1 MARFNSISEVI
12 ASYPD
17 RFKPEVAQD
26 TNAVVQLCI
35 TGEDGGMYHMVIQEG
50 TLVVEEGTYD
60 DPTLTATVDAEDWLR
75 VNNGEVS
82 PMTLL
87 MQGKLKFS
95 GSLPMALKFRSM
107 FETYV

>member
-1 MARFNSISEVI
+1 MPTFQSIPEVI

-17 RFKPEVAQD
+17 RFKPEQAED
-26 TNAVVQLCI
+26 TDATVQLNI
-35 TGEDGGMYHMVIQEG
+35 TGEGGGTYQLVIRDG
-50 TLVVEEGTYD
+50 TLDIREGEAN
-60 DPTLTATVDAEDWLR
+60 DPTLTATVDADDWIR

-107 FETYV
+107 FETYA

>member
-1 MARFNSISEVI
+1 MPQFQSIEEVI

-17 RFKPEVAQD
+17 RFKPREAAGTD
-26 TNAVVQLCI
+26 AVVQLRI
-35 TGEDGGMYHMVIQEG
+35 KGEGGGDYQLFIQDGKLDIRDGVNEA
-50 TLVVEEGTYD
+50 
-60 DPTLTATVDAEDWLR
+60 PTLTATVDADDWIR

-87 MQGKLKFS
+87 MKGKLKFR

-107 FETYV
+107 FETYA

>member
-1 MARFNSISEVI
+1 MSFESIPEVI
-12 ASYPD
+12 ASYPE
-17 RFKPEVAQD
+17 RFKPEEAKGTD
-26 TNAVVQLCI
+26 AVVQLDI
-35 TGEDGGMYHMVIQEG
+35 TGEGGGTYQLVIQDGNLDILEG
-50 TLVVEEGTYD
+50 EQEV
-60 DPTLTATVDAEDWLR
+60 PTLTATVAAEDWLR

-107 FETYV
+107 FETYA

>member
-1 MARFNSISEVI
+1 MPQFQSIEEVI

-17 RFKPEVAQD
+17 RFKPSEAAGTD
-26 TNAVVQLCI
+26 AVVQLRI
-35 TGEDGGMYHMVIQEG
+35 KGEAGGDYQLIIQDGKLDIRDGVNE
-50 TLVVEEGTYD
+50 
-60 DPTLTATVDAEDWLR
+60 DPTLTATVDADDWIR

-87 MQGKLKFS
+87 MKGKLKFS

-107 FETYV
+107 FETYA

>member
-1 MARFNSISEVI
+1 MPQFESIEDVI

-17 RFKPEVAQD
+17 RFKPEKAAGTD
-26 TNAVVQLCI
+26 AVVQLRI
-35 TGEDGGMYHMVIQEG
+35 TGEGGGDYQLVIQDGELEIREG
-50 TLVVEEGTYD
+50 AHD
-60 DPTLTATVDAEDWLR
+60 DPTLTATVDAADWIR

-87 MQGKLKFS
+87 MKQKLKFS

-107 FETYV
+107 FETYA

>member
-1 MARFNSISEVI
+1 MPQFETIPEVI
-12 ASYPD
+12 DSYPD
-17 RFKPEVAQD
+17 RFKPENAQD
-26 TNAVVQLCI
+26 TNAVVQLNI
-35 TGEDGGMYHMVIQEG
+35 TGEGGGQYQLVIRDG
-50 TLVVEEGTYD
+50 TLDIRTGAHD
-60 DPTLTATVDAEDWLR
+60 DPTLTATVDADDWIR

>member
-1 MARFNSISEVI
+1 MPQFQSIEEVI

-17 RFKPEVAQD
+17 RFKPGEAAGTD
-26 TNAVVQLCI
+26 AVVQLRI
-35 TGEDGGMYHMVIQEG
+35 TGEGGGDYRLIIQDGKLEIRDGVHE
-50 TLVVEEGTYD
+50 
-60 DPTLTATVDAEDWLR
+60 DPTLTATVDADDWIR

-87 MQGKLKFS
+87 MKGKLKFS

-107 FETYV
+107 FETYA

>member
-1 MARFNSISEVI
+1 MPQFETIEEVI

-17 RFKPEVAQD
+17 RFKPEKAAD
-26 TNAVVQLCI
+26 TDAVVQLRFA
-35 TGEDGGMYHMVIQEG
+35 GEGGGDYQLVIQDGELEIQEG
-50 TLVVEEGTYD
+50 LHD
-60 DPTLTATVDAEDWLR
+60 DPTLTATVDANDWIR

-87 MQGKLKFS
+87 MKQKLKFS

-107 FETYV
+107 FETYA